1 MPDLD
6 AYTGLYVHNYYLYKN
21 SATAQFEI
29 IPWDKDIPLV
39 APRSMILL
47 AGAAIFTG
55 SITGIHFYMKMMKH
69 GLCLA
74 S

>member
-1 MPDLD
+1 MPIQVCM
-6 AYTGLYVHNYYLYKN
+6 YT
-21 SATAQFEI
+21 I
-29 IPWDKDIPLV
+29 ITSTETQLQLNLRSSPGIRTIPLV